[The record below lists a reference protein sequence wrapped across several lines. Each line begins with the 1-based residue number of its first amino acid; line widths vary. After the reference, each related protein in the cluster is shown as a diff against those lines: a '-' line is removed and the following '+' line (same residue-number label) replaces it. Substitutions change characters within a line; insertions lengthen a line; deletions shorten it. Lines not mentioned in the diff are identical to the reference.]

1 MNFVLA
7 QTQLAYYLPA
17 ERLKGHCIG
26 IVAQFKLI
34 LALNYFIYE
43 LLVFNKLGFL
53 LNFLSSASRVCR
65 DLFLKELNSF
75 KIDALFFFSII
86 RAGLGRS
93 FDFLVLAFR
102 I

>member
-53 LNFLSSASRVCR
+53 LNFLISASRVCR
-65 DLFLKELNSF
+65 DLFLNEL
-75 KIDALFFFSII
+75 KINPIKKGLYGHCYSNLKNKCFTELF
-86 RAGLGRS
+86 
-93 FDFLVLAFR
+93 
-102 I
+102 